1 MSDRRLVT
9 ATAALAF
16 VGVGIT
22 AYLTYAHYADAS
34 IACPTD
40 GCETV
45 RNSSYAL
52 LGMLPVA
59 LLGLGAYLLILGWLF
74 LPRDYSRPAVFA
86 TALAG
91 LAFSTYLLAV
101 QAIEIGAFCT
111 WCLASDVV
119 ITVIAALSA
128 LALSRRQRA
137 STATGLGGAVIS

>member
-1 MSDRRLVT
+1 MTDRRLVE
-9 ATAALAF
+9 ATAALAL

-22 AYLTYAHYADAS
+22 AYLTYVHYTDGS
-34 IACPTD
+34 IVCPTD

-45 RNSSYAL
+45 RRSSYAL
-52 LGMLPVA
+52 LGSVPVA
-59 LLGLGAYLLILGWLF
+59 LLGLGAYLVILGVLC
-74 LPRDYSRPAVFA
+74 LPRDYSRPTVLA

-101 QAIEIGAFCT
+101 QATEIGTFCT

-128 LALSRRQRA
+128 LAFRTWQADPGGNGRRG
-137 STATGLGGAVIS
+137 S